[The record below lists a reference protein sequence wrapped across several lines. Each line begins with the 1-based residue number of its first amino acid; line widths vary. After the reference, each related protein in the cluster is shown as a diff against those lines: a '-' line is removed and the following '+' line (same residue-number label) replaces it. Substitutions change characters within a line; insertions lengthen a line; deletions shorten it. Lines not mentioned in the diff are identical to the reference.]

1 MLLIALGCT
10 ISEIYL
16 YLQKTEPETIMED
29 LKRDISRG
37 IEQFCRCKFSTDY
50 ITNESLTCHGET
62 LAFEGR
68 VISTDDR
75 DSSNLVSDMQKWLSS
90 GPTVIARGEQLK
102 VVNIDTKVE
111 MNSSTNNG
119 NTTVEV
125 PVFTKS
131 ITTGTCDWSRDW
143 SHGSASSSGCC
154 SHWNLVVSST
164 KVSKKH
170 YFNIE

>member
-1 MLLIALGCT
+1 
-10 ISEIYL
+10 
-16 YLQKTEPETIMED
+16 MED

-68 VISTDDR
+68 VVSTDDR

-125 PVFTKS
+125 PVS
-131 ITTGTCDWSRDW
+131 PSQLPLGPVIGAVI
-143 SHGSASSSGCC
+143 GVMALLA
-154 SHWNLVVSST
+154 LVVAVVIGTWLCRRRRSVKNTTST
-164 KVSKKH
+164 
-170 YFNIE
+170 

>member
-1 MLLIALGCT
+1 
-10 ISEIYL
+10 
-16 YLQKTEPETIMED
+16 MED

-68 VISTDDR
+68 VVSTDDR

-90 GPTVIARGEQLK
+90 GPTVIARGEKLK

-111 MNSSTNNG
+111 MKSSTNNR

-125 PVFTKS
+125 PVS
-131 ITTGTCDWSRDW
+131 PSQLPLGPVIGAVI
-143 SHGSASSSGCC
+143 GVMALLA
-154 SHWNLVVSST
+154 LVVAVVIGTWLCRRRRSVKNTTST
-164 KVSKKH
+164 
-170 YFNIE
+170 

>member
-1 MLLIALGCT
+1 
-10 ISEIYL
+10 
-16 YLQKTEPETIMED
+16 MED

-50 ITNESLTCHGET
+50 ITNENLTCHGET

-111 MNSSTNNG
+111 MNSSTINR

-125 PVFTKS
+125 PVS
-131 ITTGTCDWSRDW
+131 PSQLPLGPVIGAVI
-143 SHGSASSSGCC
+143 GVMALLA
-154 SHWNLVVSST
+154 LVVAVVIGTWLCRRRRSVKNT
-164 KVSKKH
+164 TTT
-170 YFNIE
+170 

>member
-1 MLLIALGCT
+1 MA
-10 ISEIYL
+10 
-16 YLQKTEPETIMED
+16 D

-50 ITNESLTCHGET
+50 ITNETLTCHGET

-90 GPTVIARGEQLK
+90 GPTVIARDEQLK

-111 MNSSTNNG
+111 MNSSTNNR

-125 PVFTKS
+125 PVS
-131 ITTGTCDWSRDW
+131 PSQLPLGPVIGAVI
-143 SHGSASSSGCC
+143 GVMALLA
-154 SHWNLVVSST
+154 LVVAVVIGTWLCRRRRSVKNTTST
-164 KVSKKH
+164 
-170 YFNIE
+170 